1 MEDLPILLALSVWF
15 GLWAA
20 RDRGRCGI
28 TRWQVGADARRI
40 LRSRAVPDDRSE
52 GPYADAAGQRP

>member
-1 MEDLPILLALSVWF
+1 MDDLLILLALLVWF

-20 RDRGRCGI
+20 RDHGRCGI
-28 TRWQVGADARRI
+28 TRWQGGAEARRV
-40 LRSRAVPDDRSE
+40 LRSRAVPDDRTD